1 MFDHK
6 ITELK
11 YHIDGL
17 MPKAICDSL
26 INFFETKNTY
36 LRLNKVINLKKNKM

>member
-11 YHIDGL
+11 YHMDGL

-26 INFFETKNTY
+26 INFFEI
-36 LRLNKVINLKKNKM
+36 LI